1 MRVDAEALFHQ
12 GLRQVGVAR
21 VSLPPLGPES
31 VTVKARASAISA
43 GTERLIFDGQQPAG
57 LPLDLSLKILNEA
70 QGYPFRYG
78 YALVGQIV
86 EVGTRTDPELVGRSV
101 FVFHP
106 HQDVLVIERQACFL
120 LPESLPPERALF
132 LANME
137 TAVALVHDVD
147 PVLGECGLVLGQG
160 IVGLLVLA
168 LLQRLGLK
176 RLVAVD
182 RCPAR
187 QDRARA
193 LGAHYAGP
201 RVSLEDLPV
210 RGSESL
216 GFDFAVEL
224 TGQPSALNEAIEA
237 VGFDGRI
244 IIGSWYGQRQGAIDL
259 GAHFHRRRQRLISS
273 QVSTV
278 SPRKQSRWDAN
289 RRLSLALDWL
299 SLIQPEQFITHR
311 LPLKDC
317 QQAFLALDDP
327 AALQIILEY

>member
-1 MRVDAEALFHQ
+1 MVA
-12 GLRQVGVAR
+12 GL
-21 VSLPPLGPES
+21 SLPPLGPES
-31 VTVKARASAISA
+31 VKVKAQASAISA
-43 GTERLIFDGQQPAG
+43 GTERLVFEGKLPAG
-57 LPLDLSLKILNEA
+57 LPLDLSLKAL
-70 QGYPFRYG
+70 GDTVDYPFRYG

-86 EVGTRTDPELVGRSV
+86 EVGSDTDPDLVGRSV

-106 HQDVLVIERQACFL
+106 HQDVLVIDRQACFL
-120 LPESLPPERALF
+120 LPESVPPERALF

-137 TAVALVHDVD
+137 TAVALIHDVD

-160 IVGLLVLA
+160 IVGLLVVA

-182 RCPAR
+182 PLPAR
-187 QDRARA
+187 QARALA
-193 LGAHYAGP
+193 LGAHHAGP
-201 RVSLEDLPV
+201 CVSLDGLPL
-210 RGSESL
+210 RGHESL

-273 QVSTV
+273 QVSTL
-278 SPRKQSRWDAN
+278 SPGKQSRWDTS
-289 RRLSLALDWL
+289 RRLSLAIDWL

-311 LPLKDC
+311 MPLQAC

-327 AALQIILEY
+327 AALQIVLEY